1 MKNSKPSPYHLQ
13 AKEWLKFA
21 DYDLKVAQDNLTL
34 GHYSYVCQ
42 LSQQA
47 AEKYLKAFLVYH
59 GKEPKRTHI
68 LRELVS
74 DCANIKQGLQSLIKA
89 AKELEQ
95 YYIPTRYPVGPF
107 GIYGKNE
114 ASQAIES
121 AQTIIGALKKHLKI

>member
-1 MKNSKPSPYHLQ
+1 MKRPKPSPYHLQ

-21 DYDLKVAQDNLTL
+21 DYDLKVAQDNLKL

-59 GKEPKRTHI
+59 GREPKRTHI

-74 DCANIKQGLQSLIKA
+74 DCAKIKQELQSLMKW

-107 GIYGKNE
+107 GVYGKHE
-114 ASQAIES
+114 ATQAIES
-121 AQTIIGALKKHLKI
+121 AQTIISILQKHLKI